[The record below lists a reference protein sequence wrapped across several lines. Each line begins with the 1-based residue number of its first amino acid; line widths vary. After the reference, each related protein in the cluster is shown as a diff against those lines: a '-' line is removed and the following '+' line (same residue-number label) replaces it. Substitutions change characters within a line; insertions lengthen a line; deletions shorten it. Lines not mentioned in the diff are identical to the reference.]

1 MGRGRSFPLD
11 RERTISEHRRTR
23 VSERE
28 GKVEAKQFD
37 AVYRKRFDK
46 LATTNL
52 ADALDKMGIR
62 GAVIGI
68 RPMYDCPKIIGRAVT
83 IKITAAGMA
92 KSQHHLGVR
101 AIDAAS
107 PGDVIAIDNRGDLYN
122 NCWGEILSMGA
133 KVKGVSGVVVD
144 GAARDIDACKEFGF
158 PVYARGTVPITA
170 RGRIME
176 ESFNEVIRIGDVQVR
191 PGDILVADVNGVV
204 VIPVE
209 KLEEVLDAA
218 EQVFQKEAAMVEEL
232 RRGVPILEV
241 DQKYGY
247 ETMLRK

>member
-1 MGRGRSFPLD
+1 M
-11 RERTISEHRRTR
+11 
-23 VSERE
+23 
-28 GKVEAKQFD
+28 EAKEFD
-37 AVYRKRFDK
+37 EKYRKRFEK

-52 ADALDKMGIR
+52 ADALDKIGTR

-68 RPMYDCPKIIGRAVT
+68 RPMYECPKIIGRAVT
-83 IKITAAGMA
+83 IKITAAGLA
-92 KSQHHLGVR
+92 PSKFHLGVR

-107 PGDVIAIDNRGDLYN
+107 PGDVIAIDNRGDLHN

-176 ESFNEVIRIGDVQVR
+176 ESFNEGIRMGDVQVR
-191 PGDILVADVNGVV
+191 PGDILVADINGVV

-209 KLEEVLDAA
+209 KLDEVLEAA
-218 EQVFQKEAAMVEEL
+218 EQVFQKETAMVQEL

-247 ETMLRK
+247 EAMLKK